1 MTFTTICQNYLLR
14 TDLSLQEQELLNSM
28 QFIIALQVP
37 NIVPNFK
44 NIFYNRSFKIRIR
57 NRTGSNPEQS
67 ILDHDCVTMETNVGK
82 EARYE

>member
-1 MTFTTICQNYLLR
+1 MTFTTMCQNYLLR
-14 TDLSLQEQELLNSM
+14 TDLSLQEHAIYYCFAGSKSRSKFYN
-28 QFIIALQVP
+28 
-37 NIVPNFK
+37 K
-44 NIFYNRSFKIRIR
+44 NIFYNRSFKIRIW